1 MNTNRN
7 IKYKLDSAIIRDTKQ
22 NHFCALLEIGESEC
36 GFDGVSYR
44 KLSNFSWKQ
53 NLGRNNNFTFDGSN
67 WDGTNDEILW
77 NFRDGYQLLYYYRV

>member
-77 NFRDGYQLLYYYRV
+77 NFRDGYYMLFYYRI